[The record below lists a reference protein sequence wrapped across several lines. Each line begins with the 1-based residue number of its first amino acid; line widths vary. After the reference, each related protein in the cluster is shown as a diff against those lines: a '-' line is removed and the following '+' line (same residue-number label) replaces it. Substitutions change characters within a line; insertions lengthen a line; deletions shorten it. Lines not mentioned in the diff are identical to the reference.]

1 MKLVKLMRSV
11 LPGSYCW
18 QCIDVDDDDDDDEDC
33 RTDFVLA
40 EDTRSF
46 GKSRPY
52 EAT

>member
-1 MKLVKLMRSV
+1 MKLVKIMRLV
-11 LPGSYCW
+11 MAGSYCW
-18 QCIDVDDDDDDDEDC
+18 QCIDVDDDDDEDC

>member
-1 MKLVKLMRSV
+1 MKLMRSV